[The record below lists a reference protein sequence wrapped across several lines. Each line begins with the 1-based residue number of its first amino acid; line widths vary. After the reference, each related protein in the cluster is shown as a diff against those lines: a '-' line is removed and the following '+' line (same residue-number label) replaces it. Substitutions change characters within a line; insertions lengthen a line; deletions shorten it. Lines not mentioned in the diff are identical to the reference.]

1 MVEMVYTT
9 VLETVAE
16 RLLRVRVSLYVLVW
30 RGSSVAERRIHKPKV
45 EGSIPSLA
53 TKKYGVC
60 SSIGRALGC
69 EPRGSGIET
78 HLTPNIGR
86 LSERSIVQLC

>member
-16 RLLRVRVSLYVLVW
+16 RLLRVRVSLYVPEW

-53 TKKYGVC
+53 TKNMVFV
-60 SSIGRALGC
+60 AQLG
-69 EPRGSGIET
+69 
-78 HLTPNIGR
+78 
-86 LSERSIVQLC
+86 ER